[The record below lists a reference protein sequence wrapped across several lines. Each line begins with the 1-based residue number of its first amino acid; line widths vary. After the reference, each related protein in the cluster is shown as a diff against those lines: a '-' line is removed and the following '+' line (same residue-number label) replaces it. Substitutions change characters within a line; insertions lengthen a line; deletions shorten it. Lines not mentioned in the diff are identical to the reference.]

1 MNFRYK
7 ALLPLFITFLVLTA
21 IILSAKLFYGS
32 KGIEIDY
39 TVVMG
44 ANCLFFLVSLL
55 VFRMQFKAM
64 HNNNPNVFIRSVMG
78 GMIIKIFACITAVVA
93 YYFLSGTLFNKPAV
107 YISMVIYIIFLV
119 VEVRTIMKLNKQ
131 KNA

>member
-7 ALLPLFITFLVLTA
+7 ALLPLFITFLLLTA
-21 IILSAKLFYGS
+21 IILSAKLFYTA

-64 HNNNPNVFIRSVMG
+64 HNSNPNVFIRSVMSA
-78 GMIIKIFACITAVVA
+78 MIIKIFACITAVVA
-93 YYFLSGTLFNKPAV
+93 YYFLSGALFNKPAV